1 MAILPHPHT
10 PTLSYDVSMPDPIF
24 KSALFRPSLEYPEI
38 PYHEMLRE
46 AAQKYSNKPAIIFK
60 DFCITFRELDA
71 LVNSMANA
79 LLGLGVTKGDK
90 VALFMMNRPEWV
102 ISFIA
107 AARIGAVA
115 TPLNPSYKKMEVA
128 YQVNDSEA
136 KVLITHET
144 LYPVVREARSDMPE
158 LKTVI
163 VVGATPA
170 EDTLSF
176 DDLIRKSSPKRPPP
190 VDLDLREDLVA
201 LPYSSGTTG
210 LPKGTMLTQ
219 SNLVTNHIQF
229 ISSSRMTD
237 RDTLLIF
244 LPFYHIYGTM
254 LMGSSIYAGATQ
266 VLMERFDM
274 VESLTLVEKYRITM
288 HFAVPPILIAMA
300 NYPEI
305 KQYNLSSL
313 RFIFTGAAPLA
324 PEVGRI
330 VKELTGVRVLQGY
343 GLTEASPLTHAN
355 PVDGDFAKL
364 ESVGLCISDQE
375 QKIVDIE
382 TGEKELG
389 PDEVGELIVR
399 GPHVMKGY
407 WKNPEAT
414 RQALRNGWLYTG
426 DIAKIDKDG
435 FVYIVDRK
443 KEMIKY
449 KGFGI
454 APAELEAV
462 LFQHPAVADC
472 AVFSKPDPEAGEVP
486 KGVVVLKK
494 TYHTTAEELMQFV
507 EERVAGYKKIREIEF
522 LETIPKTASGKILRR
537 VLVERE
543 RERMKQ

>member
-1 MAILPHPHT
+1 MSDQA
-10 PTLSYDVSMPDPIF
+10 F

-46 AAQKYSNKPAIIFK
+46 AARKFTDKTAIVFK
-60 DFCITFRELDA
+60 DFRITFRELDA
-71 LVNSMANA
+71 LVNSLANA
-79 LLGLGVTKGDK
+79 LLSLGVTKGDK
-90 VALFMMNRPEWV
+90 VALFMTNRPEW
-102 ISFIA
+102 IIGFQA

-115 TPLNPSYKKMEVA
+115 TPLNPSYKKMEIA

-136 KVLITHET
+136 KVLITQET
-144 LYPVVREARSDMPE
+144 LYPVVHEARPDMPG
-158 LKTVI
+158 LKTILVA
-163 VVGATPA
+163 GATQG
-170 EDTLSF
+170 EGTLS
-176 DDLIRKSSPKRPPP
+176 LHEALRKFPPKSPPP
-190 VDLDLREDLVA
+190 VDLNLREDLVA

-219 SNLVTNHIQF
+219 YNLLTNHIQF
-229 ISSSRMTD
+229 ISTGRITPQ
-237 RDTLLIF
+237 DTMIIF

-254 LMGSSIYAGATQ
+254 LMGSAIYAGATQ
-266 VLMERFDM
+266 VLMERFDLG
-274 VESLTLVEKYRITM
+274 ECLTLIQRHKVTLCYV
-288 HFAVPPILIAMA
+288 VPPILVMMA
-300 NYPEI
+300 NSPEVP
-305 KQYNLSSL
+305 QYDLSSL
-313 RFIFTGAAPLA
+313 KFIFSGAAPLA
-324 PEVGRI
+324 PKVAKT
-330 VKELTGVRVLQGY
+330 VQELTGVRILQGY
-343 GLTEASPLTHAN
+343 GLTEASPLTHSS
-355 PVDGDFAKL
+355 PVDGDFARL
-364 ESVGLCISDQE
+364 ESVGLPISDEE

-389 PDEVGELIVR
+389 PEEVGELIVR

-494 TYHTTAEELMQFV
+494 NQQATAEELIRFV

-522 LETIPKTASGKILRR
+522 LEAIPKTASGKILRR

-543 RERMKQ
+543 RQQQR